1 VLVAVSGVLHFDDLP
16 SGGIVN
22 VKGKVIGKMRD
33 RTLVFFRD
41 TKKTSEQAYASQHTG
56 PR

>member
-1 VLVAVSGVLHFDDLP
+1 MLHRFRFDDLP
-16 SGGIVN
+16 SGEIVN

-33 RTLVFFRD
+33 RALAIMRD
-41 TKKTSEQAYASQHTG
+41 TKKSSERAYATQHTG

>member
-1 VLVAVSGVLHFDDLP
+1 LP

-33 RTLVFFRD
+33 RTVAFLRD
-41 TKKTSEQAYASQHTG
+41 TKKASEQAYASQRTG
-56 PR
+56 AR